1 LRQVESGEPQGG
13 WGPNPLGS
21 QTGIARGVLCL
32 PWDSFRVSNDCLKIE
47 QVFESMQEG
56 AVENPKLWR
65 KILHG
70 RRVKRRREAFVF
82 CTFPCIIGASAVKT
96 EVV

>member
-1 LRQVESGEPQGG
+1 
-13 WGPNPLGS
+13 
-21 QTGIARGVLCL
+21 
-32 PWDSFRVSNDCLKIE
+32 
-47 QVFESMQEG
+47 MQEG

-70 RRVKRRREAFVF
+70 RRVKRPREAFVF

>member
-1 LRQVESGEPQGG
+1 LGTE
-13 WGPNPLGS
+13 PLGS
-21 QTGIARGVLCL
+21 RTEGDSEGGLLCL
-32 PWDSFRVSNDCLKIE
+32 PWDSFRVSNGCLKIE